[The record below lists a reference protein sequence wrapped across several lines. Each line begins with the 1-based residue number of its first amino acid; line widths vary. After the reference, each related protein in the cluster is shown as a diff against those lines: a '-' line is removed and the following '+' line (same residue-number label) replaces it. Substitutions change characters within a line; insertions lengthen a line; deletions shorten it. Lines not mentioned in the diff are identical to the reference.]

1 MPTER
6 DLFRRLDR
14 VESDETA
21 EEWADRFFREQSV
34 GDREDPG
41 SAGVF
46 VAFTENEDYRIEA
59 HATSDGVPD
68 WINIDE
74 DLPVSL
80 QNVT

>member
-41 SAGVF
+41 A
-46 VAFTENEDYRIEA
+46 
-59 HATSDGVPD
+59 DGVLVAVAE
-68 WINIDE
+68 N
-74 DLPVSL
+74 
-80 QNVT
+80 

>member
-21 EEWADRFFREQSV
+21 EEWADRFIDEQACGNRS
-34 GDREDPG
+34 DPG
-41 SAGVF
+41 ADGVL
-46 VAFTENEDYRIEA
+46 VAVAENEHYRFEV
-59 HATSDGVPD
+59 HADPSDVPD